1 MRTLLLPEITFLSSL
16 LLICLFLSYKN
27 TKAKRS
33 EESSRL
39 TSSRPHIMKACG
51 RGAPCSYSA
60 AQFKCHVF
68 VIGLDKHVCSC
79 WCNDSE
85 TSSVQLKCLSVTA
98 YTLKLKANKLS
109 SIIHFRAFLPNNES
123 SVHPKCH
130 PSSISHSRAGQFT
143 SISKFHLRRFV
154 LCLWHLQNK
163 CIVIFTSRR
172 RAQRLLLTFRIKE
185 CIYLHSCLSTWRQQ
199 WSRRWPLLSGV
210 YVLWCWLSGA
220 GRNEMFLT
228 TWM

>member
-1 MRTLLLPEITFLSSL
+1 MRTLLPEITVLSSL
-16 LLICLFLSYKN
+16 PLICLFLSYKN

-39 TSSRPHIMKACG
+39 TSSQLHIMKVCG
-51 RGAPCSYSA
+51 RGAPCFCSA

-85 TSSVQLKCLSVTA
+85 TSSVQLKCLSITA

-109 SIIHFRAFLPNNES
+109 SIMHFRAFLPNNES
-123 SVHPKCH
+123 SVHQKCH
-130 PSSISHSRAGQFT
+130 PSSISHSRAGQFR

-154 LCLWHLQNK
+154 LCL
-163 CIVIFTSRR
+163 
-172 RAQRLLLTFRIKE
+172 
-185 CIYLHSCLSTWRQQ
+185 
-199 WSRRWPLLSGV
+199 
-210 YVLWCWLSGA
+210 
-220 GRNEMFLT
+220 
-228 TWM
+228 